1 MTHKYL
7 GICVGGVGPGV
18 RWPVTLLLLHG
29 VVAGRLGLRQV
40 EETLHVLA
48 RRDPPTRLV
57 LGGGWAGLAQGSTLP
72 GLEGGMAELPLEFL
86 LQGFLLLLLPLSSY
100 IIGRFI
106 FQQDLPEDYRVK
118 LLSPHTEYTS
128 ILLYNLAEFLF
139 QNENKFALDKTYQ
152 A

>member
-7 GICVGGVGPGV
+7 GFCVGGVGPGV

-86 LQGFLLLLLPLSSY
+86 LQGFLLLLLPLWSL
-100 IIGRFI
+100 
-106 FQQDLPEDYRVK
+106 D
-118 LLSPHTEYTS
+118 
-128 ILLYNLAEFLF
+128 IL
-139 QNENKFALDKTYQ
+139 
-152 A
+152 